1 MKKINYLVL
10 MAAMLLVGTNAWAQN
25 TISVVYHNGVTP
37 AASFS
42 DLQTAINSVAPG
54 DSATITLSA
63 TQLLNKGIVIPNV
76 MSAASEA
83 EKIVNRAGQRICI
96 DLNGHD
102 IKTSAQTKN
111 SVFSLLKGTLRFT
124 GEGKIERANVAKGSS
139 NWERGAIIVSGTD
152 GRDASLID
160 AEHPDDRSKQE
171 WSVLY
176 IDEYVEVYSE
186 YNDTYGIGIQ
196 ELGNT
201 YPSWGTSKDAWGY
214 KTFYTGTTASGSE
227 ESAPMWTKNGSKQQY
242 SAFGVK
248 LMIAGTVYG
257 HTRGIN
263 VLGSINQTP
272 KDCEGHTKRTK
283 DTYPYY
289 DRNYP
294 YINIMSTA
302 DVSCIDQGVK
312 DNGNG
317 GIYAGGW
324 AVLDISGAVH
334 GQTGIQMKAGD
345 LKVLDGN
352 VYSDSP
358 TAANSGNYHGD
369 VAGSG
374 IFIASDKGYAGETSV
389 SIEGDSRV
397 AGAGGSAI
405 VDVVASNTEEPQ
417 VSHVAITGG
426 TIEGGDQGAI
436 NITTGTSE
444 QTEVYGG
451 SVTGT
456 VTVGVDEN
464 GENGTVVNVSTLIPD
479 NEDYHTTTVTDP
491 ESGKTTVVISQGST
505 PEGDPNVAAGH
516 DANSSVKWTGTSEDI
531 TADLTLKELEINES
545 TTQTLTIKTGK
556 TLNVGRVVLGVS
568 ARIIVEPGA
577 KFIVGESGIVA
588 PSVDNILLQTSAD
601 NPAIFLCHPDAK
613 VGRHPKATVEFVTKS
628 FYKAANNYQYER
640 FGIPTWKELESIECN
655 VAGLYTGIRMYKNG
669 VWDDLGFLQKD
680 IPFEKKNAMN
690 VPFATYN
697 LLAFQATAGAEYLFK
712 GELTGNNDAALNTV
726 DEWTPFTN
734 SFTANVDVT
743 EFLEALDGCAHIEG
757 YLYLATPQG
766 NGKYSWK
773 AWDSESDGL
782 TGLKMAPMQAFILH
796 NSDGVEEASVL
807 NYKSMVYDPATGGAG
822 APRRAKVYDYTAKL
836 SIVVESADGASDQ
849 VVIRESPNSRRNAV
863 KYMNDDVNIYAHG
876 VDNTLS
882 IASSDDVENTYF
894 GFSTVEGG
902 SFTIRFT
909 NVSGRQFDFVDI
921 ETNERVAVEEG
932 KTYSFSTTA
941 NTVADYRFKIVERE
955 GIATS
960 VDAISAEKTTKGVY
974 TIMGQYVGEMNI
986 WNSLPAGV
994 YVVDGEK
1001 RVK

>member
-1 MKKINYLVL
+1 MKKIYSYVL
-10 MAAMLLVGTNAWAQN
+10 MVAMLLVGTNAWAQS

-37 AASFS
+37 EASFS

-96 DLNGHD
+96 DLNGYD
-102 IKTSAQTKN
+102 IKTSTMTKN

-124 GEGKIERANVAKGSS
+124 GEGKIERANVKKGSS

-152 GRDASLID
+152 GRDASLGIN
-160 AEHPDDRSKQE
+160 AENPDRSKQE

-176 IDEYVEVYSE
+176 IDEYVEVFSE
-186 YNDTYGIGIQ
+186 ADDTYGIGIQ
-196 ELGNT
+196 ELGST
-201 YPSWGTSKDAWGY
+201 YPSWGTSEGAWGY
-214 KTFYTGTTASGSE
+214 KTFYKGTTASGSE
-227 ESAPMWTKNGSKQQY
+227 ESAPMWTKNASKQQI

-272 KDCEGHTKRTK
+272 KDCEGHTARTK

-302 DVSCIDQGVK
+302 DVSCIDQGVE

-334 GQTGIQMKAGD
+334 GQTGVFMKSGD
-345 LKVLDGN
+345 LRVIDGN
-352 VYSDSP
+352 VYSDAP
-358 TAANSGNYHGD
+358 IAENSGNYHGD
-369 VAGSG
+369 VSGSG

-405 VDVVASNTEEPQ
+405 VDVIATNTTETQ
-417 VSHVAITGG
+417 VSHVTITGG

-444 QTEVYGG
+444 QTEVTGG
-451 SVTGT
+451 SVAGT
-456 VTVGVDEN
+456 ITVGAVE
-464 GENGTVVNVSTLIPD
+464 GEGGTVVDVSTLIPNNND
-479 NEDYHTTTVTDP
+479 FHTTIVVDEET
-491 ESGKTTVVISQGST
+491 GKTTVVISQGAA
-505 PEGDPNVAAGH
+505 PAGDANVAEGH
-516 DANSSVKWTGTSEDI
+516 NAESRVKWTGTSENI
-531 TADLTLKELEINES
+531 TTDLVLKELEINEA
-545 TTQTLTIKTGK
+545 TVQTLTIKTGNSL
-556 TLNVGRVVLGVS
+556 TVGRVVLGVN

-588 PSVDNILLQTSAD
+588 PSVDNILLKTSAD
-601 NPAIFLCHPDAK
+601 NPAIFLCNPNAT

-669 VWDDLGFLQKD
+669 NWDDLGFLQKD
-680 IPFEKKNAMN
+680 IPFEKKYDMN

-743 EFLEALDGCAHIEG
+743 EFLEALDGCAHIGG
-757 YLYLATPQG
+757 YVYLATPQG
-766 NGKYSWK
+766 NGKYRWD

-836 SIVVESADGASDQ
+836 SIVVESADGTNDQ
-849 VVIRESPNSRRNAV
+849 VVIRESPSSRRNAV

-902 SFTIRFT
+902 NFTIRFA
-909 NVSGRQFDFVDI
+909 NVLGRQFDFVDLL
-921 ETNERVAVEEG
+921 TNARVAVEEG
-932 KTYSFSTTA
+932 VTYSFTAEA
-941 NTVADYRFKIVERE
+941 NTVSDYRFKIVARE
-955 GIATS
+955 GVATTI
-960 VDAISAEKTTKGVY
+960 DATTSEKAVKGIY

>member
-10 MAAMLLVGTNAWAQN
+10 MAA
-25 TISVVYHNGVTP
+25 I
-37 AASFS
+37 
-42 DLQTAINSVAPG
+42 
-54 DSATITLSA
+54 TITLSA

-96 DLNGHD
+96 DLNGYD
-102 IKTSAQTKN
+102 IKTSTMTKN

-152 GRDASLID
+152 GRDASLGID
-160 AEHPDDRSKQE
+160 AEHPDRSKQE

-176 IDEYVEVYSE
+176 IDEYVEVISE

-196 ELGNT
+196 ELGQKL
-201 YPSWGTSKDAWGY
+201 PSWGTSKDAWGY

-272 KDCEGHTKRTK
+272 RDCEGHTARTK

-302 DVSCIDQGVK
+302 DVSCIDQGVE

-334 GQTGIQMKAGD
+334 GQTGVFMKSGD
-345 LKVLDGN
+345 VRVIDGN
-352 VYSDSP
+352 VYSDAP
-358 TAANSGNYHGD
+358 TAENSGNYHGD
-369 VAGSG
+369 VSGSG

-417 VSHVAITGG
+417 VSHVSITGG

-444 QTEVYGG
+444 QTEVTGG
-451 SVTGT
+451 SVEGT
-456 VTVGVDEN
+456 VTVGAVE
-464 GENGTVVNVSTLIPD
+464 GEGGTVVNVSTLIPD
-479 NEDYHTTTVTDP
+479 NEDYHTTTVVDEET
-491 ESGKTTVVISQGST
+491 GKTIVVISQGAA
-505 PEGDPNVAAGH
+505 PEGDANVAEGH
-516 DANSSVKWTGTSEDI
+516 NAESSVKWTGASENI
-531 TADLTLKELEINES
+531 TTDLVLKELEINEA
-545 TTQTLTIKTGK
+545 TVQTLTIKTGK
-556 TLNVGRVVLGVS
+556 SLTAGRVVLGVN

-588 PSVDNILLQTSAD
+588 PSVDNILLQTSAE
-601 NPAIFLCHPDAK
+601 NPAIFLCHPNAK

-680 IPFEKKNAMN
+680 IPFEKKYDMN

-743 EFLEALDGCAHIEG
+743 EFLEALDGCAHIGG

-782 TGLKMAPMQAFILH
+782 TGLKMAPMQAFILY

-955 GIATS
+955 GIATA
-960 VDAISAEKTTKGVY
+960 VDAINAEKTNKGIY